1 MRVIFFGTAEFA
13 TPSLRLLV
21 NRHDIPLVVTRP
33 SRPVGRARLVKPPPV
48 VAVARSL
55 RLPVI
60 QPDDINAEPILDHLR
75 SLRPDVL
82 VAVAYG
88 KKFNKPILSL
98 APAGVL
104 NLHPSLLPL
113 YRGASPIQSAIAAG
127 EVVTGVTV
135 IRMDTGIDSGP
146 MLAQR
151 EVAIEEEETAP
162 RLSRRL
168 AVEGAELLAQT
179 LEKLQEGYEDAR
191 PQDEERATFAPI
203 LKRNF
208 ADVDWQLPARRI
220 FDQWRAYL
228 GWPGLRTRVAGKS
241 IKILECRLADEI
253 KLRVS
258 PGKAKV
264 RDGRIFVG
272 TGDGLLEIITLQP
285 AGRKPMSAQDFVLG
299 YENLLSQPWSG
310 SARKSAS

>member
-1 MRVIFFGTAEFA
+1 MKVIFFGTAEFA
-13 TPSLRLLV
+13 TPSLRLLA
-21 NRHDIPLVVTRP
+21 NRHDVLVVITRP

-48 VAVARSL
+48 VTVAHSL
-55 RLPVI
+55 RIPVI
-60 QPDDINAEPILDHLR
+60 QPDDINSEKALNELR
-75 SLRPDVL
+75 ALQPEVL

-127 EVVTGVTV
+127 ELTTGVTV

-146 MLAQR
+146 VLDQV
-151 EVAIEEEETAP
+151 EVAIEEDETAP

-168 AVEGAELLAQT
+168 ACEGAELLTRT
-179 LEKLQEGYEDAR
+179 LEKLQAGFEDAR
-191 PQDEERATFAPI
+191 PQDEDRATFAPI

-208 ADVDWQLPARRI
+208 ADVDWRLPARRI

-228 GWPGLRTRVAGKS
+228 GWPGLRTRVSGKS
-241 IKILECRLADEI
+241 IKILECRLAEGV
-253 KLRVS
+253 KLKVG

-285 AGRKPMSAQDFVLG
+285 AGRKPMAAQDFVLG
-299 YENLLSQPWSG
+299 YENLLAQSWTG
-310 SARKSAS
+310 SVRQQTG